1 MPKKL
6 LATTI
11 IIVLAITMLATV
23 SMSRANFFPS
33 SAIYISSSIFYQ
45 IPASQS
51 EKAISNY
58 KELGVP
64 FKIEVIVPNQPSSFF
79 QEINHIYYRMDQGTS
94 LELTNVT
101 ISYGTSFGDNCTQ
114 YSVNGVFDYPEDGKH
129 TLTVYTQGTKEQ
141 ITRTVDFVVPR
152 TIISSQPTQS
162 ANPNPFRNKDYSLI
176 VTLEAIGTIGL
187 LTFTSF
193 GLLIYF
199 KRRKDK
205 L

>member
-11 IIVLAITMLATV
+11 TIALAITMLASV
-23 SMSRANFFPS
+23 SMSTANFCPS

-58 KELGVP
+58 KELGAP
-64 FKIEVIVPNQPSSFF
+64 FQVEVIVPNQPSSFY
-79 QEINHIYYRMDQGTS
+79 QEINHIYYRIDQGTP

-101 ISYGTSFGDNCTQ
+101 ISQSTSSIDNCTR
-114 YSVNGVFDYPEDGKH
+114 YAVNGVFDYPEDGKH

-152 TIISSQPTQS
+152 TIISSQLNSISKPKSISQ
-162 ANPNPFRNKDYSLI
+162 
-176 VTLEAIGTIGL
+176 
-187 LTFTSF
+187 
-193 GLLIYF
+193 
-199 KRRKDK
+199 
-205 L
+205 